1 MEFGSAAGGGVI
13 LALAAGLW
21 LVYLVP
27 SWLRRS
33 EFDAT
38 ERNAVR
44 LQQTLRVLAET
55 SEVPEA
61 VRAEATARSVAEQQK
76 VLKQH
81 QQVMDAAARTRAAAS
96 ARAAARE
103 LAAVQPT
110 GVAVVEAKSTAAR
123 RLRRTR
129 SVTSVLLLAALVA
142 VGVGTPLLLQGVTWL
157 VAALGGVVAVSSI
170 ALLGRL
176 AAVSRS
182 RKVVRVVAAPAR
194 NLRRRSVPAP
204 VVEVAPVEAPVQRSW
219 TPVGVPA
226 PLYQSRAAAPAPAF
240 DAAAVKAELR
250 AAAAAADEA
259 LRAAA
264 SAPEVAPIE
273 RAAPSRFAAMGVID
287 VAETQTPDL
296 DAVLRRRRESA

>member
-1 MEFGSAAGGGVI
+1 M

-27 SWLRRS
+27 SWLRRR

-55 SEVPEA
+55 SEVPRA
-61 VRAEATARSVAEQQK
+61 VRAETTARSVVEQQK

-81 QQVMDAAARTRAAAS
+81 QQVADAAARARAAAA
-96 ARAAARE
+96 ARVAARE

-110 GVAVVEAKSTAAR
+110 GVAVVAAQSLAAR

-129 SVTSVLLLAALVA
+129 AVTSLVLLAALVA
-142 VGVGTPLLLQGVTWL
+142 VGIGVPLLLQGVTWL
-157 VAALGGVVAVSSI
+157 VVALGGVVAVTSI

-176 AAVSRS
+176 SVVSRA
-182 RKVVRVVAAPAR
+182 RATVTAAAPVRVAR
-194 NLRRRSVPAP
+194 RTVSAP
-204 VVEVAPVEAPVQRSW
+204 VAEEEPIAVERSW
-219 TPVGVPA
+219 TPVGIPK
-226 PLYQSRAAAPAPAF
+226 PLYQSRAVAPQPSF
-240 DAAAVKAELR
+240 DAAAVVAEMR
-250 AAAAAADEA
+250 AAAAASDAA

-273 RAAPSRFAAMGVID
+273 RSRFASMGLVD
-287 VAETQTPDL
+287 AVPTQAPDL

>member
-1 MEFGSAAGGGVI
+1 M

-81 QQVMDAAARTRAAAS
+81 QQVMDAAARTRAAAA

-129 SVTSVLLLAALVA
+129 SVTSVILLAALVA
-142 VGVGTPLLLQGVTWL
+142 VGVGVPLLLQGVTWL
-157 VAALGGVVAVSSI
+157 VVALGGVVAVSSV

-176 AAVSRS
+176 AVVSRS
-182 RKVVRVVAAPAR
+182 RKVVRVVAAPTR
-194 NLRRRSVPAP
+194 NLRRRTVTTP
-204 VVEVAPVEAPVQRSW
+204 VVDEAPVEVPVQRSW

-273 RAAPSRFAAMGVID
+273 RAAPSRFAAMGLVD
-287 VAETQTPDL
+287 VGETHAPDL

>member
-1 MEFGSAAGGGVI
+1 M

-27 SWLRRS
+27 SWLRRR

-55 SEVPEA
+55 SEMPHA
-61 VRAEATARSVAEQQK
+61 VRAETTARSVAEQQK

-81 QQVMDAAARTRAAAS
+81 QQVMDAAARTRAAAA
-96 ARAAARE
+96 ARVAARE

-110 GVAVVEAKSTAAR
+110 GVAVVAAKSLAAR

-129 SVTSVLLLAALVA
+129 GVTSIVLLAALAA
-142 VGVGTPLLLQGVTWL
+142 VGIGVPLLLQGVTWL
-157 VAALGGVVAVSSI
+157 VVALGGVVAVTSI
-170 ALLGRL
+170 ALLARL
-176 AAVSRS
+176 SVVSRARAS
-182 RKVVRVVAAPAR
+182 VV
-194 NLRRRSVPAP
+194 VPAP
-204 VVEVAPVEAPVQRSW
+204 VRAQRRRTVSAPVVEEAPVAVERSW
-219 TPVGVPA
+219 TPVGIPK
-226 PLYQSRAAAPAPAF
+226 PLYQSRTVAPQPSF
-240 DAAAVKAELR
+240 DAAAVVAEMR
-250 AAAAAADEA
+250 AAAAASDEA

-273 RAAPSRFAAMGVID
+273 RSRFASMGLVE
-287 VAETQTPDL
+287 VETTQAPDL
-296 DAVLRRRRESA
+296 DAVLRRRRASA